1 MHGTTLLWKLEEED
15 VLESVVMVLV
25 ENTLKT
31 LVCVLQTL
39 QLYMNVYVGYQVT
52 ILLSCAQEGSETT
65 LHVGIT

>member
-1 MHGTTLLWKLEEED
+1 MHGTTLLWELEEED

-31 LVCVLQTL
+31 LVGVLQTL
-39 QLYMNVYVGYQVT
+39 QLYTNVYVGYQVT

-65 LHVGIT
+65 LYVGIT